1 MATLLTS
8 LNSCLPRMTAG
19 ERKVA
24 NLFDRLLDDDYLCW
38 YDVPLGLRGQRP
50 DFTLLHPL
58 RGILLLEIKDWKPAT
73 LLSLDRRQALIQ
85 LPSGPKRVSNP
96 LEQVRQYCHV
106 LSGLLQRDPQLLRQ
120 DGNHQGQLCLPWGH
134 GVILTQISRAQ
145 FDQAGLGDV
154 MNPSQVICKD
164 ELGEEQDS
172 EALQTRL
179 WDMFTVTFPCRLSPA
194 QVDRVRWH
202 LFPELR
208 LRSSQRS
215 LFDEA
220 PEPDQPPAAPPDL
233 IRIMDLQQEQLAR
246 NLGEGHRVIH
256 GVAGSGKTMILGYR
270 ALHLA
275 KLLHMPILV
284 LCFNKALAARLALQM
299 DGHGVGEKVQVRNF
313 HAWCGELLR
322 RHGLTP
328 PQFRGRGNE
337 YNEQLVAK
345 TFEAVAAGQIPS
357 GQYGAIL
364 IDEGHDFAPEW
375 LQLAVQQVDPASHSL
390 LVLYDDAQSLYKR
403 RKFSFSSVGIQAR
416 GRTTILRLN
425 YRNTAEILGDGLA
438 EQLAEEDGIPLVP
451 PQSVGRHGP
460 QPLWRDCVDETAELT
475 TVAAFLR
482 ERRAGLDSWGQL
494 AVLARTNADCERI
507 CDHLQR
513 AGVPAGLLAQ
523 KDSQAALVEDS
534 VKVLTLHASKGLEF
548 EAVAIPFVGR
558 LPHAK
563 VESVDDE
570 SRVLYV
576 GMTRSLEHLLLT
588 ASRDSLFSQR
598 LRAILAPATQ
608 PLMEAAC
615 RLPASPMPSG
625 SPKPCASAKNS
636 TAPWKTPSSVA

>member
-8 LNSCLPRMTAG
+8 LNGCPATSG

-24 NLFDRLLDDDYLCW
+24 SLFDRLLDEDYLCW
-38 YDVPLGLRGQRP
+38 FDVPLGPRGQRP

-58 RGILLLEIKDWKPAT
+58 RGILLLEVKDWKLSTLHKLDRKQAT
-73 LLSLDRRQALIQ
+73 LI
-85 LPSGPKRVSNP
+85 LPSGPKQASNP

-106 LSGLLQRDPQLLRQ
+106 LAGLLQRDPQLVHR
-120 DGNHQGQLCLPWGH
+120 DGPRQGQLLLPWGH

-145 FDQAGLGDV
+145 FDAAGLGEAI
-154 MNPSQVICKD
+154 NPTQVICKD
-164 ELGEEQDS
+164 ELGEDQDP
-172 EALQTRL
+172 ETLQARL
-179 WDMFTVTFPCRLSPA
+179 WDMFTVAFPCNLGPA

-208 LRSSQRS
+208 LRSSQQS
-215 LFDEA
+215 LFEDA
-220 PEPDQPPAAPPDL
+220 PDPGQPPAAAPDL

-275 KLLHMPILV
+275 RLLHTPTLV

-299 DGHGVGEKVQVRNF
+299 DGHGVGEKVQVRHF

-322 RHGLTP
+322 RHDLALP
-328 PQFRGRGNE
+328 PRGSASA
-337 YNEQLVAK
+337 YNEQLVAQ
-345 TFEAVAAGQIPS
+345 TLEAVAAGRIPT

-375 LQLAVQQVDPASHSL
+375 FQLATQQVDPASQSL
-390 LVLYDDAQSLYKR
+390 LVLYDDAQSLYQR

-425 YRNTAEILGDGLA
+425 YRNTAEILQVAARFAGDGLA
-438 EQLAEEDGIPLVP
+438 EQTAEEDGIPRVP

-460 QPLWRDCVDETAELT
+460 QPLWRECADEAAELAA
-475 TVAAFLR
+475 VAAFLR

-494 AVLARTNADCERI
+494 AVLVRTNADCEKVR
-507 CDHLQR
+507 DHLQR
-513 AGVPAGLLAQ
+513 AGIPAGLLAQ
-523 KDSQAALVEDS
+523 KDAQAALVEDS

-558 LPHAK
+558 LPHPK

-588 ASRDSLFSQR
+588 ASRDSAFSQR
-598 LRAILAPATQ
+598 LRAILAPGTQ
-608 PLMEAAC
+608 PIEEAAC
-615 RLPASPMPSG
+615 P
-625 SPKPCASAKNS
+625 
-636 TAPWKTPSSVA
+636 